1 MARGK
6 MKTLYGLYKKFGAEA
21 FLDAAKEYSDHV
33 KPTVE
38 ATLAEMESRWYDR
51 AHTMTEA
58 EKMVD
63 DYNKGLLSLNCPQSM
78 AAIDLGQGAMA

>member
-1 MARGK
+1 
-6 MKTLYGLYKKFGAEA
+6 
-21 FLDAAKEYSDHV
+21 
-33 KPTVE
+33 
-38 ATLAEMESRWYDR
+38 
-51 AHTMTEA
+51 MTEA